1 MQDLT
6 TEYLTP
12 AEAARMLEV
21 SVERVRTWLKTGRM
35 ACVKTPLGRL
45 IPPQEVERIAVER
58 AKKGGKDGTVTT
70 PVASGMQP
78 VE

>member
-1 MQDLT
+1 MLDPT

-58 AKKGGKDGTVTT
+58 ATKGGRYGAMTAHLGEHTQ
-70 PVASGMQP
+70 AQ
-78 VE
+78 